1 MTDEDITYIQKKFDI
16 LKQEVES
23 MDEEINR
30 LRATSAQRQE
40 LHELKD
46 DISEE
51 FGDDIEDLEYAVKS
65 VMEAVTEVQNLL
77 CNESNVQFHN
87 RMLDVRLNRWMAAIL
102 KKFRK

>member
-77 CNESNVQFHN
+77 SNESNVQFHN

>member
-1 MTDEDITYIQKKFDI
+1 
-16 LKQEVES
+16 

-77 CNESNVQFHN
+77 SNESNVQFHN